1 MRGIDAGERSAGPV
15 AIQLV
20 GEDPSMMR
28 SAAAH
33 VARAGADAIDINMGC
48 PVDKVQKTGAGA
60 ALLGDPVRA
69 VAVARAAVE
78 GAAEGGGAN
87 GASGAGGG
95 PLTGE
100 LRPGLRARETGGF
113 ALPRRL

>member
-60 ALLGDPVRA
+60 ALLGDPARA
-69 VAVARAAVE
+69 VAVARAAVQ

-87 GASGAGGG
+87 GAGGIPVTVKLHSCPRAGEPTRF
-95 PLTGE
+95 PL
-100 LRPGLRARETGGF
+100 P
-113 ALPRRL
+113 P